1 MKAPLPYVH
10 KFKDRHGRVR
20 YYYRRGKARAALP
33 DPAEGMGAFLDAYR
47 AAERGQPRTPRET
60 GTIAALIAEFKASA
74 DYLALKPNS
83 RETYGNALEFLRHRD
98 SASAPLAAVKRK
110 HVLLLRDELAKET
123 PGKANLVVKVLRRL
137 FAFAIDRE
145 YIAVNP
151 ALKIKPVA
159 GGEYRSWTDAELLQ
173 FEERWPRGTTQRLI
187 YELALY
193 TGQRRGDV
201 AKTTWADIADGVV
214 AVVQEK
220 TGTKVWVPLHSSL
233 AAEIAA
239 TPRRQAVIV
248 ATVRGRSFT
257 PSFLGATFADAI
269 EQAGL
274 PEDCVLHG
282 LRKAATRA
290 LAEAGCTDSEIMA
303 ITGHT
308 SREMVTLYTRDANKR
323 TLAKAAIARL
333 ERPKGER

>member
-1 MKAPLPYVH
+1 MRAPLPYVH
-10 KFKDRHGRVR
+10 RFKDRHGRVR
-20 YYYRRGKARAALP
+20 YYYRRGKARAHLP

-47 AAERGQPRTPRET
+47 AAERGKPLTPRET

-83 RETYGNALEFLRHRD
+83 RETYDNALEFLRHRD

-110 HVLLLRDELAKET
+110 HVLLLRDELAEET

-145 YIAVNP
+145 YVEVNP

-173 FEERWPRGTTQRLI
+173 FEARWPRGTTPRLI

-201 AKTTWADIADGVV
+201 AKMTWGDIKDGVV

-220 TGTKVWVPLHSSL
+220 TGEKVWVPLHPSL
-233 AAEIAA
+233 ATELGC
-239 TPRRQAVIV
+239 TKRRHAVVV
-248 ATVRGRSFT
+248 ATTLGRAFT
-257 PSFLGATFADAI
+257 PSFLGASFADAI
-269 EQAGL
+269 FEAAL
-274 PEDCVLHG
+274 PADCVLHG

-303 ITGHT
+303 ITGHR
-308 SREMVTLYTRDANKR
+308 SRDMVSLYTRDANKLV
-323 TLAKAAIARL
+323 LARSATAKR